1 MEYITPCGDTE
12 LDKPMYKSVFNNIN
26 FLNNFLKTIVSYLNN
41 EKDRDI
47 DKKMT
52 LIYNELKKYNTRLMN
67 YMEERQINYIMKN
80 NDINGSP
87 EYVYKLLEKEQ
98 IEAINV
104 LLNLPSIDKDI
115 NTINEKLLKQQNKS
129 KKEEPKNEIKTNQVF
144 NDMAKNN
151 IKFNEFEFIEK
162 ENYKEP
168 KDLKEHSDNDTINSN
183 NSEGESKPPKQDKTI
198 ITNTTIMSHRLKD
211 HDYLAKY
218 NNQIIEVI
226 GDNNDSVNG
235 FYKITNGI
243 PTKVDSYGLTRNQR
257 RRQNK
262 KQKIE
267 QH

>member
-12 LDKPMYKSVFNNIN
+12 LDKPMYKSVFNNIK
-26 FLNNFLKTIVSYLNN
+26 FLNNFLKTIISYLNN

-52 LIYNELKKYNTRLMN
+52 VLYNELKKYNTRLMN

-87 EYVYKLLEKEQ
+87 KYVYKLLEKEQ
-98 IEAINV
+98 IDAINI
-104 LLNLPSIDKDI
+104 LINLPSIDNEI
-115 NTINEKLLKQQNKS
+115 NTINEKLQKQINKA
-129 KKEEPKNEIKTNQVF
+129 EEEAKIEIKPNQVF

-151 IKFNEFEFIEK
+151 IKFNEFEFIER
-162 ENYKEP
+162 ENYKEKNQVNEIP
-168 KDLKEHSDNDTINSN
+168 DYNTINKN
-183 NSEGESKPPKQDKTI
+183 KSEGESIPPKQDKTI

-211 HDYLAKY
+211 SNYLSKY
-218 NNQIIEVI
+218 NNQIIEVV

-262 KQKIE
+262 KQKNE